1 VTAPPALALRGIR
14 KHFGSVQALRG
25 ADFTLMPGELHA
37 LLGENGAGKTTLMHV
52 AYGLARPDAGTV
64 AIAGAVVS
72 VPSPRAARRLGVG
85 MVHQH
90 FTSVPALSVAEN
102 VALAAGWPVHPA
114 ALRERVRAL
123 AERIGLPL
131 EPDMPAGRLSVGLKQ
146 RLEIVKALATDVR
159 VLLLD
164 EPTAVLAPGE
174 AEELLR
180 VVRAF
185 TARGGSAVLITHKLD
200 EALAAADRVTVLRQ
214 GMVVH
219 EGVVAGETR
228 ESLAAAMIGEGVRGE
243 SVWEEARPLR
253 FAQGD
258 EPERVQGDEP
268 ERAQG
273 DEPERARGDDDGSAR
288 RHDVAT
294 ASGHDAATAQGAIA
308 DIEPPVPPAR
318 VLVRLEEL
326 EVPRD
331 TGYGIAVRRATLMIR
346 AGEIIGIAAVEGNGQ
361 RELLRA
367 VAGRLHPLRGRR
379 EVAGPVGFIPEDRTT
394 EGLIPALSLTEN
406 VVLGS
411 RADDPWIRRGRVDW
425 RVARAR
431 TAALLTEYEVVAPGP
446 DVPAA
451 TLSGGNQ
458 QKVVVARELARQPR
472 VVVAENPTRGLDLR
486 AAAAIHAR
494 LRAAAAGGAAVLVY
508 SSDLDEVLALAGRLL
523 VAARGTLIEPPP
535 GATRAQVGELMVTG
549 GH

>member
-1 VTAPPALALRGIR
+1 MTAPPALALRDIR

-64 AIAGAVVS
+64 AIAGAVVA

-102 VALAAGWPVHPA
+102 VALAAGWPVHPV

-123 AERIGLPL
+123 ADRIGLPL
-131 EPDMPAGRLSVGLKQ
+131 EPDTPAGRLSVGLKQ

-174 AEELLR
+174 AEE
-180 VVRAF
+180 
-185 TARGGSAVLITHKLD
+185 
-200 EALAAADRVTVLRQ
+200 DRVTVLRQ
-214 GMVVH
+214 GVVVH

-228 ESLAAAMIGEGVRGE
+228 ESLAAAMIGDGSQGESVRGE
-243 SVWEEARPLR
+243 GRPLR

-258 EPERVQGDEP
+258 ETGKVQVG
-268 ERAQG
+268 
-273 DEPERARGDDDGSAR
+273 
-288 RHDVAT
+288 
-294 ASGHDAATAQGAIA
+294 
-308 DIEPPVPPAR
+308 R
-318 VLVRLEEL
+318 VLVRLEDL

-331 TGYGIAVRRATLMIR
+331 TGYGIAVRRATLVIR
-346 AGEIIGIAAVEGNGQ
+346 SGEIVGIAAVEGNGQ

-394 EGLIPALSLTEN
+394 EGLIPTLSLTEN

-431 TAALLTEYEVVAPGP
+431 TAALLAEYEVVAPGP
-446 DVPAA
+446 DVLAA

-494 LRAAAAGGAAVLVY
+494 LRAAAAAGAAVLVY
-508 SSDLDEVLALAGRLL
+508 SSDLDEVLALAARVL
-523 VAARGTLIEPPP
+523 VASRGTLIEPPP
-535 GATRAQVGELMVTG
+535 GASRAQVGELMVTG
-549 GH
+549 GR